1 MKELDKKI
9 KEANYIPGIN
19 YMSVKNNEVIF
30 LKEKNYDIEKIF

>member
-19 YMSVKNNEVIF
+19 YISVKNNDGDIF
-30 LKEKNYDIEKIF
+30 KRKKITI